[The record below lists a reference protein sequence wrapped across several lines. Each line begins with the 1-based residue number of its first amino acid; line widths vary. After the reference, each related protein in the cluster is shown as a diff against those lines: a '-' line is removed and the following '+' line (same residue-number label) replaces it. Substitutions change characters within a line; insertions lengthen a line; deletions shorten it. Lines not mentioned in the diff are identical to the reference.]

1 MDYWSTLNRLAKQ
14 YARIGPLKSQLTA
27 MKDWQASIA
36 AGVLPAH
43 ALPWL
48 GLNTPQID
56 AALTQPQAQLQEL
69 LQLDHLLHN
78 FRRYIAFHD
87 GMWSFV
93 HEDLFATW
101 HLLYGPQRYLE
112 VAAGNGYVSAGLR
125 AQGDKTITTDAHTWT
140 KENVTG
146 CQPLVP
152 VKTATANAA
161 LFLYAQQVDAVVMA
175 WSPDKDPNDV
185 RFLHI
190 MQHYFPT
197 KQLFVIGERNGAT
210 NSRLFW
216 QEARTVPDRRLF
228 ALNRAFG
235 HFDAIHE
242 RVYRLQ

>member
-1 MDYWSTLNRLAKQ
+1 MAYWTRLLQLAEKYQAISPLKKQIAAMTAWRLALANQ
-14 YARIGPLKSQLTA
+14 QLPQHT
-27 MKDWQASIA
+27 
-36 AGVLPAH
+36 
-43 ALPWL
+43 LPWL
-48 GLNTPQID
+48 GLTTPQIEQ
-56 AALTQPQAQLQEL
+56 ALL
-69 LQLDHLLHN
+69 LPGAKLADLMALDHLLHN

-93 HEDLFATW
+93 HKDFFATW
-101 HLLYGPQRYLE
+101 QQLYGRQRYLE

-125 AQGDKTITTDAHTWT
+125 DQGNPTITTDAHTWVA
-140 KENVTG
+140 ENVTG
-146 CQPLVP
+146 RQPLIP

-161 LFLYAQQVDAVVMA
+161 LFLYAAQVDAVVMA

-190 MQHYFPT
+190 MQRYFPD
-197 KQLFVIGERNGAT
+197 KQLFVIGERYGAT

-216 QEARTVPDRRLF
+216 QEAVVVPDRRIF
-228 ALNRAFG
+228 ALNRALG

>member
-1 MDYWSTLNRLAKQ
+1 MAYWTRLNELARK
-14 YARIGPLKSQLTA
+14 YTPILPLKEQMTA
-27 MKDWQASIA
+27 MDAWQRAVA
-36 AGVLPAH
+36 NHRLPQH

-48 GLNTPQID
+48 GLTAPQIEHALALPD
-56 AALTQPQAQLQEL
+56 ARLAELQ
-69 LQLDHLLHN
+69 QLDHLLHN
-78 FRRYIAFHD
+78 FRRYIAFHY

-93 HEDLFATW
+93 HTDFFNVW
-101 HLLYGPQRYLE
+101 HHLYGSQRYLE

-125 AQGDKTITTDAHTWT
+125 AQGDTTITTDAHTWV

-146 CQPLVP
+146 QQPLVP
-152 VKTATANAA
+152 VKTATANAS
-161 LFLYAQQVDAVVMA
+161 LFLYADQVDAVVMA

-190 MQHYFPT
+190 MARSFPD
-197 KQLFVIGERNGAT
+197 KQLFVIGERQGAT

-216 QEARTVPDRRLF
+216 QEARQVPDRRVF
-228 ALNRAFG
+228 ALNRALG